1 MIRKT
6 LPALLAVAAAG
17 AMAAPAHAEKWDMP
31 LAYPANNFH
40 SENAADFAA
49 CVKDKSDGKLEI
61 VTHPNGSLFAGNDIK
76 RAVQTGQANIG
87 ERVTSALEN
96 ENVIYGVEAIPF
108 LATSFDA
115 SQELWETAL
124 PTMKKVLDSQSLVYV
139 YSVPWPASGFYTKK
153 EINTVDDLKGIK
165 FRAYNA
171 ATARIAELAG
181 MIPMQIEAAELSQAL
196 ATGVVDSIMTSS
208 TTGVDS
214 KVWEQDIKYFYN
226 VQAWLPRNTVFVNK
240 KAWDGLDDASR
251 TAITECGDITYE
263 KGLEKVKTL
272 AAQYLETLSE
282 NGVTVAEPSPELEAG
297 LAKFGEVMTN
307 EWLERAGDDG
317 KTIIDAY
324 KAKQ

>member
-1 MIRKT
+1 MRKT
-6 LPALLAVAAAG
+6 LSYLIVTTAFSTLAFT
-17 AMAAPAHAEKWDMP
+17 AHAEKWDMP

-40 SENAADFAA
+40 SENAAEFAQ
-49 CVKDKSDGKLEI
+49 CVNDKTDGKLEI

-87 ERVTSALEN
+87 ERVTSAHAN
-96 ENVIYGVEAIPF
+96 ENAIYGVEAIPF

-115 SQELWETAL
+115 SDELWKTAL
-124 PTMKKVLDSQSLVYV
+124 PKMTQVLDSQNLVYV

-181 MIPMQIEAAELSQAL
+181 MVPMQIEAAELSQAL

-214 KVWEQDIKYFYN
+214 KVWEQGITHFYN

-240 KAWDGLDDASR
+240 RAWNDLDDDTRDAITTCGDQTYDDGLA
-251 TAITECGDITYE
+251 
-263 KGLEKVKTL
+263 KVKAL
-272 AAQYLETLSE
+272 AAEYIKTLEE
-282 NGVTVAEPSPELEAG
+282 NGVTVSEPSPELEAG
-297 LAKFGEVMTN
+297 LAELGEVMTA
-307 EWLERAGDDG
+307 EWLKEAGEDG
-317 KTIIDAY
+317 QTIIDAY

>member
-1 MIRKT
+1 
-6 LPALLAVAAAG
+6 
-17 AMAAPAHAEKWDMP
+17 MP

-40 SENAADFAA
+40 SENAAEFAQ
-49 CVKDKSDGKLEI
+49 CVNDKTDGKLEI

-87 ERVTSALEN
+87 ERVTSAHAN
-96 ENVIYGVEAIPF
+96 ENAIYGVEAIPF

-115 SQELWETAL
+115 SDELWKTAL
-124 PTMKKVLDSQSLVYV
+124 PQMTDVLDSQNLVYV

-153 EINTVDDLKGIK
+153 EINTVDDLAGIK

-181 MIPMQIEAAELSQAL
+181 MVPMQIEAAELSQAL

-214 KVWEQDIKYFYN
+214 KVWEQGITHFYN

-240 KAWDGLDDASR
+240 RAWNDLDDATR
-251 TAITECGDITYE
+251 DAITTCGDQTYDD
-263 KGLEKVKTL
+263 GLAKVKALAEEYLKTL
-272 AAQYLETLSE
+272 EE
-282 NGVTVAEPSPELEAG
+282 NGITVSAPSPELETG
-297 LAKFGEVMTN
+297 LAELGVIMTE
-307 EWLERAGDDG
+307 EWLKDAGDDG
-317 KTIIDAY
+317 QTIIDAY

>member
-1 MIRKT
+1 MRKSIT
-6 LPALLAVAAAG
+6 YLFVTAAFATASAAAN
-17 AMAAPAHAEKWDMP
+17 AEKWDMP

-40 SENAADFAA
+40 SENAAEFAQ
-49 CVKDKSDGKLEI
+49 CVKEKTNGGLEI

-87 ERVTSALEN
+87 ERVTSAHEN
-96 ENVIYGVEAIPF
+96 ENAIYGVEAIPF
-108 LATSFDA
+108 LATSFEA
-115 SQELWETAL
+115 SDRLWKTAL
-124 PTMKKVLDSQSLVYV
+124 PQMTKVLDSQNLVYV

-181 MIPMQIEAAELSQAL
+181 MVPMQIEAAELSQAL

-214 KVWEQDIKYFYN
+214 KVWEQGITHFYN

-240 KAWDGLDDASR
+240 RAWNGLDDDTR
-251 TAITECGDITYE
+251 NAITECGDITYE
-263 KGLEKVKTL
+263 KGLEKVKSL
-272 AAQYLETLSE
+272 AAEYMQTLEQ
-282 NGVTVAEPSPELEAG
+282 NGITVSPPSPELEAG
-297 LAKFGEVMTN
+297 LAKLGETMTA

-317 KTIIDAY
+317 KEIIEAFR
-324 KAKQ
+324 AQQ

>member
-1 MIRKT
+1 MKKT
-6 LPALLAVAAAG
+6 LPYLLVAAALST
-17 AMAAPAHAEKWDMP
+17 AAAGAHAEKWDMP

-49 CVKDKSDGKLEI
+49 CVKEKTGAKLDI

-76 RAVQTGQANIG
+76 RAVQTGQAAIG
-87 ERVTSALEN
+87 ERVTSAHEN
-96 ENVIYGVEAIPF
+96 ENAIYGVEAIPF
-108 LATSFDA
+108 LATSFEA
-115 SQELWETAL
+115 SDKLWKTAL
-124 PTMKKVLDSQSLVYV
+124 PQMKKVLDSQNLVYI

-214 KVWEQDIKYFYN
+214 KVWEQGISHFYN

-240 KAWDGLDDASR
+240 RAWNALDDATR
-251 TAITECGDITYE
+251 DAVTTCGDKTYVDGLAKV
-263 KGLEKVKTL
+263 KGLSEQYLKTL
-272 AAQYLETLSE
+272 AD
-282 NGVTVAEPSPELEAG
+282 NGVTVSAPSPELEAG
-297 LAKFGEVMTN
+297 LAKLGETMTA
-307 EWLERAGDDG
+307 EWLKKSGADG
-317 KTIIDAY
+317 QAIIDAY
-324 KAKQ
+324 KAQ

>member
-1 MIRKT
+1 MLKKT
-6 LPALLAVAAAG
+6 LPSLIAMAVAGTVAG
-17 AMAAPAHAEKWDMP
+17 AAHAEKWDMP

-40 SENAADFAA
+40 SENAADFAQ
-49 CVKDKSDGKLEI
+49 CVNNKTDGKLEI
-61 VTHPNGSLFAGNDIK
+61 VTHPNGSLFSGNDIK

-87 ERVTSALEN
+87 ERVTSAHEN
-96 ENVIYGVEAIPF
+96 ENAIYGVEAIPF

-115 SQELWETAL
+115 SDTLWQTAL
-124 PTMKKVLDSQSLVYV
+124 PTMEKVLDSQNLVYV
-139 YSVPWPASGFYTKK
+139 YSVPWPSSNFYTKK

-181 MIPMQIEAAELSQAL
+181 MVPMQIEAAELSQAL

-214 KVWEQDIKYFYN
+214 KVWEQGIKYFYN

-240 KAWDGLDDASR
+240 KAWNNLDSATQS
-251 TAITECGDITYE
+251 AITECGDITYKE
-263 KGLEKVKTL
+263 GLAKVKRL
-272 AAQYLETLSE
+272 SDQYLQTLEE
-282 NGVTVAEPSPELEAG
+282 NGVKVVEPSPELVAG
-297 LAKFGEVMTN
+297 LAEFGATMTQ
-307 EWLERAGDDG
+307 EWIERAGPDG
-317 KTIIDAY
+317 QAIVDAY

>member
-1 MIRKT
+1 MKKT
-6 LPALLAVAAAG
+6 LPYMLVAAALST
-17 AMAAPAHAEKWDMP
+17 AAASAHAEKWDMP

-40 SENAADFAA
+40 TENAVDFAA
-49 CVKDKSDGKLEI
+49 CVKEKTGGKLDI

-76 RAVQTGQANIG
+76 RAVQTGQAAIG
-87 ERVTSALEN
+87 ERVTSAHEN
-96 ENVIYGVEAIPF
+96 ENAIYGVEAIPF
-108 LATSFDA
+108 VATSFEA
-115 SQELWETAL
+115 SDKLWKTAL
-124 PTMKKVLDSQSLVYV
+124 PQMKKVLDSQNLVYI

-214 KVWEQDIKYFYN
+214 KVWEQGISHFYN

-240 KAWDGLDDASR
+240 RAWNALDDATR
-251 TAITECGDITYE
+251 EAVTVCGDKTYND
-263 KGLEKVKTL
+263 GLAKVKTL
-272 AAQYLETLSE
+272 SEQYLKTLTD
-282 NGVTVAEPSPELEAG
+282 NGVAVSAPSPELEAG
-297 LAKFGEVMTN
+297 LAKLGETMTA
-307 EWLERAGDDG
+307 EWLQKSGADG
-317 KTIIDAY
+317 QAIIDAY
-324 KAKQ
+324 KAQ

>member
-1 MIRKT
+1 MRKT
-6 LPALLAVAAAG
+6 LSYLIVTTAFSTMAVA
-17 AMAAPAHAEKWDMP
+17 AHAEKWDMP

-40 SENAADFAA
+40 SENAAEFAQ
-49 CVKDKSDGKLEI
+49 CVNDKTDGALEI

-87 ERVTSALEN
+87 ERVTSAHAN
-96 ENVIYGVEAIPF
+96 ENAIYGVEAIPF

-115 SQELWETAL
+115 SDELWKTAL
-124 PTMKKVLDSQSLVYV
+124 PQMNEVLDSQNLVYV

-181 MIPMQIEAAELSQAL
+181 MVPMQIEAAELSQAL

-214 KVWEQDIKYFYN
+214 KVWEQGITHFYN

-240 KAWDGLDDASR
+240 RAWNGLDDATR
-251 TAITECGDITYE
+251 DAITTCGDQTYND
-263 KGLEKVKTL
+263 GLAKVKTL
-272 AAQYLETLSE
+272 AAEYIKTLEE
-282 NGVTVAEPSPELEAG
+282 NGVTVSEPSPELEAG
-297 LAKFGEVMTN
+297 LAELGEVMTA
-307 EWLERAGDDG
+307 EWLEDAGEDG
-317 KTIIDAY
+317 QTIIDAY

>member
-1 MIRKT
+1 MRKT
-6 LPALLAVAAAG
+6 LSYLIVTTAFSTLAFS
-17 AMAAPAHAEKWDMP
+17 AHAEKWDMP

-40 SENAADFAA
+40 SENAAEFAQ
-49 CVKDKSDGKLEI
+49 CVNEKTDGKLEI

-87 ERVTSALEN
+87 ERVTSAHAN
-96 ENVIYGVEAIPF
+96 ENAIYGVEAIPF

-115 SQELWETAL
+115 SDELWKTAL
-124 PTMKKVLDSQSLVYV
+124 PKMTQVLDSQNLVYV

-181 MIPMQIEAAELSQAL
+181 MVPMQIEAAELSQAL

-214 KVWEQDIKYFYN
+214 KVWEQGITHFYN

-240 KAWDGLDDASR
+240 RAWNGLDDDTR
-251 TAITECGDITYE
+251 DAITTCGDQTYND
-263 KGLEKVKTL
+263 GLAKVKAL
-272 AAQYLETLSE
+272 AAEYIKTLEE
-282 NGVTVAEPSPELEAG
+282 NGVTVSEPSPELEAG
-297 LAKFGEVMTN
+297 LAELGEVMTA
-307 EWLERAGDDG
+307 EWLKDAGEDG
-317 KTIIDAY
+317 QTIIDAY

>member
-1 MIRKT
+1 MRKT
-6 LPALLAVAAAG
+6 LPYLILTAAFST
-17 AMAAPAHAEKWDMP
+17 MASTAHAEKWDMP

-40 SENAADFAA
+40 SENAADFAT
-49 CVKDKSDGKLEI
+49 CVKDKTDGKLEI

-87 ERVTSALEN
+87 ERVTSAHEN
-96 ENVIYGVEAIPF
+96 ENAIYGVEAIPF
-108 LATSFDA
+108 LATSFEA
-115 SQELWETAL
+115 SDRLWKTAL
-124 PTMKKVLDSQSLVYV
+124 PQMEKVLDSQNLVYI

-153 EINTVDDLKGIK
+153 EINTVEDLEGIK

-181 MIPMQIEAAELSQAL
+181 MVPMQIEAAELSQAL

-240 KAWDGLDDASR
+240 RAWNGLDDATR
-251 TAITECGDITYE
+251 AALTECGDQTYND
-263 KGLEKVKTL
+263 GLEKVKAL
-272 AAQYLETLSE
+272 AAQYLKTLEE
-282 NGVTVAEPSPELEAG
+282 NGVIVSGPSPELEAG
-297 LAKFGEVMTN
+297 LAELGETMTA
-307 EWLERAGDDG
+307 EWLEKAGDDG
-317 KTIIDAY
+317 KAIIDAY
-324 KAKQ
+324 KAQ

>member
-1 MIRKT
+1 MIKKT
-6 LPALLAVAAAG
+6 LPSLFAVAALA
-17 AMAAPAHAEKWDMP
+17 AVAAPAHAEKWDMP

-40 SENAADFAA
+40 SENAADFAT
-49 CVKDKSDGKLEI
+49 CIKDKTDGKLEI

-87 ERVTSALEN
+87 ERVTSAHEN
-96 ENVIYGVEAIPF
+96 ENAIYGVEAIPF
-108 LATSFDA
+108 LATSFEASDA
-115 SQELWETAL
+115 LWQKAL
-124 PTMKKVLDSQSLVYV
+124 PTMKKVLDSQNLVYV

-181 MIPMQIEAAELSQAL
+181 MVPMQIEAAELSQAL

-214 KVWEQDIKYFYN
+214 KVWEQDIKHFYN
-226 VQAWLPRNTVFVNK
+226 VQAWLPRNTVFINK
-240 KAWDGLDDASR
+240 KAWNGLDDATQS
-251 TAITECGDITYE
+251 AITECGAITDE
-263 KGLEKVKTL
+263 KGLEKVKAL

-282 NGVTVAEPSPELEAG
+282 NGVEVSEPSPELEAG
-297 LAKFGEVMTN
+297 LAKFGEVMTE
-307 EWLERAGDDG
+307 EWLERAGSDG
-317 KTIIDAY
+317 QAIIDAY
-324 KAKQ
+324 KADQ